1 MIKNSS
7 NTIPKITDQQR
18 ILIAPLNWGLGHATR
33 CIPIIYELLSQ
44 GHYIIIAA
52 DGFPLQLLRT
62 EFPELPFLDFPSFQ
76 IQYTAGKSQ
85 VGAMLKTLPRIVL
98 GIRNEHQ
105 QLQKFIVEL
114 QISMV
119 ISDNRFGLWSKQ
131 VPSIYITHQLMI
143 KMPKSLRL
151 LEPLAWLMHRFIINK
166 YTACWIPDFAEAPS
180 LSGDLAHKYPLP
192 QHVEFIG
199 CLSRFSNT
207 PDIVLSKTYDVLA
220 VLSGPEPHRSLLENE
235 LIRTYQGKS
244 ESVLIV
250 QGQPHKEIIQKQ
262 IENISLVSHLPTAE
276 LKAHL
281 LSATQIICRS
291 GYSSIMDL
299 NVLNRKATLIPTP
312 GQTEQEYLA
321 ELHGASTALSH
332 LGVLFCD

>member
-7 NTIPKITDQQR
+7 NTIPKITAPQR

-33 CIPIIYELLSQ
+33 CIPIINELISQ

-52 DGFPLQLLRT
+52 DGFPLQLLRE
-62 EFPELPFLDFPSFQ
+62 EFSELPFVDFPSFQ
-76 IQYTAGKSQ
+76 IQYAAGKSQ
-85 VGAMLKTLPRIVL
+85 VGAMLKSLPRVVL
-98 GIRNEHQ
+98 GIRKEHQ
-105 QLQKFIVEL
+105 QLQKFIVEY

-119 ISDNRFGLWSKQ
+119 ISDNRFGLWSKL

-143 KMPKSLRL
+143 KMPRGLKF

-166 YTACWIPDFAEAPS
+166 YTACWIPDFAVAPS

-192 QHVEFIG
+192 KHAQFIG
-199 CLSRFSNT
+199 CLSRFSIT

-220 VLSGPEPHRSLLENE
+220 VLSGPEPHRSLMENE
-235 LIRTYQGKS
+235 LIRTYEGQTK
-244 ESVLIV
+244 SVLIV
-250 QGQPHKEIIQKQ
+250 QGQPQSEAVYTQSD
-262 IENISLVSHLPTAE
+262 NVLLVSHLSTAE

-299 NVLNRKATLIPTP
+299 HVLNRKAILIPTS

-321 ELHGASTALSH
+321 ELHGASTALI
-332 LGVLFCD
+332 

>member
-7 NTIPKITDQQR
+7 NTIPKIIAQQR

-52 DGFPLQLLRT
+52 DGFPLQLLSE
-62 EFPELPFLDFPSFQ
+62 EFSELPFLDFPSFQ
-76 IQYTAGKSQ
+76 IRYTAGKSQ
-85 VGAMLKTLPRIVL
+85 VGAMLRNLPRIVL
-98 GIRNEHQ
+98 GIKKEHQ
-105 QLQKFIVEL
+105 QLQKLIVEH

-119 ISDNRFGLWSKQ
+119 ISDNRFGLWSEQ

-143 KMPKSLRL
+143 KMPRGLRL
-151 LEPLAWLMHRFIINK
+151 LEPLAWQMHRFIINK
-166 YTACWIPDFAEAPS
+166 YQACWIPDFSESPT
-180 LSGDLAHKYPLP
+180 LSGDLSHKYPLP
-192 QHVEFIG
+192 KHAQFIG

-220 VLSGPEPHRSLLENE
+220 VLSGPEPHRSLMENE
-235 LIRTYQGKS
+235 LIRRYQGKS

-250 QGQPHKEIIQKQ
+250 EGQPHNEIIQKQ
-262 IENISLVSHLPTAE
+262 IENILLVSHLPTAE
-276 LKAHL
+276 LKAQL
-281 LSATQIICRS
+281 LSAKKIICRS

-299 NVLNRKATLIPTP
+299 HVLNRKATLIPTP
-312 GQTEQEYLA
+312 GQTEQEYLG

-332 LGVLFCD
+332 LGFTAL